1 MTQLQKL
8 LELRKRFDKAMKGNK
23 DKPFPKQA
31 PIQRSLRIRNK
42 QAEALL
48 RSNLRS
54 GAKPAEPSAF
64 TTGTTKKITSGGMSS
79 AAEITTHG
87 RGKSTFDH
95 MIDFGRDNVDV
106 YDRYEPR
113 YNASAERKRLR
124 SANYQYQAA
133 QLMDDVKTGDSVSA
147 IPIESDSGNNTR
159 DRVYSRMSRGA
170 LAGEADDF
178 GEVRVFSRRTGQ
190 DSWENI
196 KGEKKKWDP
205 KQLKKGLMKAAAGK
219 IVQRLAGP
227 YAQAAIFADELAGSA
242 LGERPSVTV
251 GKGFKKTR
259 QKEIEERLRR
269 GQRVIPMGLGF

>member
-8 LELRKRFDKAMKGNK
+8 LELRKKFDRAMKGNK
-23 DKPFPKQA
+23 DKSFDRVA

-48 RSNLRS
+48 RSNLKS
-54 GAKPAEPSAF
+54 AAKPAEPSAY
-64 TTGTTKKITSGGMSS
+64 TRGKTKKISSGGMSS
-79 AAEITTHG
+79 SAEITTHG
-87 RGKSTFDH
+87 KGKSTSDH

-170 LAGEADDF
+170 LAGQADDF
-178 GEVRVFSRRTGQ
+178 GEVRVQSRRTGP

-205 KQLKKGLMKAAAGK
+205 KQLKKGLLKAAAGK
-219 IVQRLAGP
+219 IIQRLAGP
-227 YAQAAIFADELAGSA
+227 HAQAAMFVDELAGSA

-251 GKGFKKTR
+251 GKGFKAAKK
-259 QKEIEERLRR
+259 KEIEERLRR
-269 GQRVIPMGLGF
+269 GERVIPMGLGF